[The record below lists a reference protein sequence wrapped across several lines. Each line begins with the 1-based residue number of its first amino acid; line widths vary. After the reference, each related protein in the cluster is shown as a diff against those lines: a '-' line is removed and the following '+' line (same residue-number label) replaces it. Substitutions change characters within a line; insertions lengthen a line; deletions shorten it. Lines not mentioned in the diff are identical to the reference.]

1 MRFSV
6 DAHAIGRNLTGNEVY
21 VRNLL
26 SGFDALDADSDF
38 IVYLS
43 EPDAARAVPERF
55 ASRQVSPNPFVRLG
69 WQLSRRLR
77 EDRPDLV
84 HVQYTAPLNCPSP
97 IVVSVHDV
105 SFLEH
110 PEYFRPARVLQLKV
124 TVARTVQRAARIL
137 TPSEFSSR
145 QIQKVY
151 GVDPAKIAVV
161 PNAVSELFRPMP
173 REAARAQAKERFGI
187 PGPYLLT
194 VGDLQPRKNQ
204 VGLIAAFE
212 QLIRERPELPHHL
225 VLTGQDSWFADRVHE
240 AARRSPVASRIHRTG
255 FVGDQELLFLY
266 GGCDIFVFPS
276 FYEGFGLPIIEA
288 MACGRAVACSNQTA
302 TVEVA
307 DGAGITFDPA
317 STGEIVRAMRDLL
330 IDNELRARME
340 RLGIQRAHGFQWR
353 DAAAKTLEVYY
364 EVAGQSQSIE
374 RRAGAGASASTAA
387 RR

>member
-26 SGFDALDADSDF
+26 RGFDALDTESDF

-43 EPDAARAVPERF
+43 EPGAAQAVPERF
-55 ASRQVSPNPFVRLG
+55 VSKQVSRNPFVRLG
-69 WQLSRRLR
+69 WDLSRRLR
-77 EDRPDLV
+77 NDRPDLV
-84 HVQYTAPLNCPSP
+84 HVQYTAPLNCPAP

-105 SFLEH
+105 SYLEH
-110 PEYFRPARVLQLKV
+110 PEYFRPARVAQLKI
-124 TVARTVQRAARIL
+124 TVRRTVRQAARIL

-151 GVDPAKIAVV
+151 GVDSSRITVV
-161 PNAVSELFRPMP
+161 PNAVSTLFRPLP
-173 REAARAQAKERFGI
+173 RETARQQVAGRFGI
-187 PGPYLLT
+187 AGPYILM

-212 QLIRERPELPHHL
+212 QLLRERPELTHHL

-240 AARRSPVASRIHRTG
+240 AVRKSPAAARIHCTG
-255 FVGDQELLFLY
+255 FVPDEQLLLLY
-266 GGCDIFVFPS
+266 GGCDIFAFPS
-276 FYEGFGLPIIEA
+276 FYEGFGLPISEA

-317 STGEIVRAMRDLL
+317 STGDITRALRDLL
-330 IDNELRARME
+330 LDAELRGRME
-340 RLGIQRAHGFQWR
+340 RLGIQRAHGFQWK
-353 DAAAKTLEVYY
+353 DAAAKTLDVYY
-364 EVAGQSQSIE
+364 EVAGSQG
-374 RRAGAGASASTAA
+374 RRAGDGASVSSAAVRAA
-387 RR
+387 R

>member
-26 SGFDALDADSDF
+26 KGFDTLDSESDF

-43 EPDAARAVPERF
+43 GPNAAQAVPSRF
-55 ASRQVSPNPFVRLG
+55 ASRQVSGNPFVRLG
-69 WQLSRRLR
+69 WDLSRRLK
-77 EDRPDLV
+77 EDKPDLI

-110 PEYFRPARVLQLKV
+110 PEYFRAARVMQLKL
-124 TVARTVQRAARIL
+124 TVRRTVQRAARIL
-137 TPSEFSSR
+137 TPSEFSAR
-145 QIQKVY
+145 QIQRVY
-151 GVDPAKIAVV
+151 GVDPEKITVV
-161 PNAVSELFRPMP
+161 PNAVSAVFRPMH
-173 REAARAQAKERFGI
+173 REAARAQVAERFGV
-187 PGPYLLT
+187 PGPYVLT

-212 QLIRERPELPHHL
+212 QLLRERPELPHRL
-225 VLTGQDSWFADRVHE
+225 VLTGQDSWFAGRVHE
-240 AARRSPVASRIHRTG
+240 AARRSPASERIHFTG
-255 FVGDQELLFLY
+255 FVRDEELLALY

-276 FYEGFGLPIIEA
+276 FYEGFGLPILEA
-288 MACGRAVACSNQTA
+288 MACGRAVACSNSTA

-317 STGEIVRAMRDLL
+317 ATGDITRAMRDLL
-330 IDNELRARME
+330 LDSELRGRME
-340 RLGIQRAHGFQWR
+340 RLGIQRARGFQWK

-364 EVAGQSQSIE
+364 EVANGNRGVGRS
-374 RRAGAGASASTAA
+374 AGAPTSAAA